1 MSARQS
7 KVLKAFSSLLQVP
20 SSLSTHPSRHML
32 HLFPVYPWSESQV
45 QIPVSS
51 SHVIALSIVPSQLQ
65 SQPNNEILYNI
76 KNSKGDNLLVQE
88 VSSSVQYHPSR
99 QSSQLPLSP
108 PLQPRLAS
116 QSQTQVHTPD
126 SSQVAVLPFIP
137 DKLQPQPAKKDN
149 LE

>member
-51 SHVIALSIVPSQLQ
+51 SHVIALSMVPSQLQ
-65 SQPNNEILYNI
+65 SQPNNNKLYKI
-76 KNSKGDNLLVQE
+76 KNSKEEIIYLCKKCHLQSNTIHPGSHHNCHYLL
-88 VSSSVQYHPSR
+88 HC
-99 QSSQLPLSP
+99 SQDWHHNHKHKYILQTHHKLLCFPLFLTNYNHS
-108 PLQPRLAS
+108 LQ
-116 QSQTQVHTPD
+116 
-126 SSQVAVLPFIP
+126 
-137 DKLQPQPAKKDN
+137 KKII
-149 LE
+149 